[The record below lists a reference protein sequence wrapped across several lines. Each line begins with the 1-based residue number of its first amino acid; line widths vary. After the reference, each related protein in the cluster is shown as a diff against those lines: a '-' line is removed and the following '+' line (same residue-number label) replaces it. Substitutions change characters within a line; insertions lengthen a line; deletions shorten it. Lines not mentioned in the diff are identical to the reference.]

1 MRLVGVFGQLIL
13 VNVISQTIIW
23 TFIQP
28 IFLSPLRHIPGPK
41 HGNILF
47 GHSRQVRLS
56 MPRGEKAR
64 EWMETIPNEGLIRFR
79 DLFNREG
86 LIVTTPM
93 TLKTVLNDNAYDYI
107 KQPSTVDALRPVLG
121 DGLVL
126 VEGDVHKFQRKR
138 QYHDLLMDMYTDISR
153 PSTLFLRSS
162 HPRIIPDLLGQSLR
176 AYTSAWGVCERSR
189 D

>member
-1 MRLVGVFGQLIL
+1 MRLVNVFGQLIL
-13 VNVISQTIIW
+13 LCFVSQIIIW

-28 IFLSPLRHIPGPK
+28 IFFSPLRHIPGPK
-41 HGNILF
+41 QGNLLF
-47 GHSRQVRLS
+47 GHSRQMRLS

-64 EWMETIPNEGLIRFR
+64 EWMETILNEGLIRFR

-86 LIVTTPM
+86 LIATTPM
-93 TLKTVLNDNAYDYI
+93 TLKTVLNDKTYDYV

-138 QYHDLLMDMYTDISR
+138 KSQTL
-153 PSTLFLRSS
+153 PVKSTN
-162 HPRIIPDLLGQSLR
+162 I
-176 AYTSAWGVCERSR
+176 
-189 D
+189 